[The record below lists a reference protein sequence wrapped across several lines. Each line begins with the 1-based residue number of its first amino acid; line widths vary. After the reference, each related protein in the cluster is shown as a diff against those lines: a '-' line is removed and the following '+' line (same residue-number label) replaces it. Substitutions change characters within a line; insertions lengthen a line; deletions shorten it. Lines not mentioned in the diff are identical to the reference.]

1 MEDLTL
7 CRHSI
12 EPNIVIPETHFFT
25 LSIENKSLLL
35 DVLLELR
42 RQAEDG
48 KEGSFNLLLNDNALN
63 MEKSV
68 SIITDF
74 TNIDF
79 NSKSITNLLIKK
91 FTEFLGLGEQAQPL
105 TELECIVINLVEE
118 FRLKIGL
125 NIEYNSTMS
134 GSNLAKVCSLR
145 IADDKRTLLGRLCE
159 YIDLLCDLKP
169 LKLFVV
175 AFAHAFLETN
185 EIVSLYKH
193 CFDKGVRLL
202 IIEGVVDRE
211 VLTIERRLIIDAD
224 LCVITVNY
232 EEEGY
237 FG

>member
-1 MEDLTL
+1 MIMEDLTL
-7 CRHSI
+7 CRHGI

-25 LSIENKSLLL
+25 LSVENKALLL
-35 DVLLELR
+35 DVLLDLR

-79 NSKSITNLLIKK
+79 NSKSISNLLIKK

-118 FRLKIGL
+118 FRLKSGL
-125 NIEYNSTMS
+125 NIEYNTTLS
-134 GSNLAKVCSLR
+134 GNSLAKVCSLR
-145 IADDKRTLLGRLCE
+145 IADDKSTLLERLCE

-169 LKLFVV
+169 LKLFVL

-185 EIVSLYKH
+185 EIVSLYEH
-193 CFDKGVRLL
+193 CYDKNVRLL
-202 IIEGVVDRE
+202 TIEGFLDRE
-211 VLTIERRLIIDAD
+211 VLANESRLIIDAD
-224 LCVITVNY
+224 LCAITIND
-232 EEEGY
+232 EEDG
-237 FG
+237 